1 MFERMYA
8 TGAPIF
14 TAHTGQRYE
23 VGDAKLH
30 ILASIDDT
38 IHLTDS
44 INATSLVIRMEL
56 GGQVVLWTTDAPF
69 STDKLCEKYGEYLK
83 SDILQVPH
91 HGFQGGSIE
100 SEIEGYRLIRPS
112 VCLLP
117 VSDYN
122 AYTAFCAYKESTSF
136 LMTKMGVKEMIT
148 GTVERRITLPYTP
161 VPWGEREL
169 EQKYAEGHGRA
180 GACTWFYSEL
190 NTANADDLVFTF
202 LNTTLTTATV
212 WIDLYFGDYHQNVR
226 DIKLVLRSSRR
237 IKVNIVGDDV
247 DGDAIFFN
255 WMSLKAL
262 GIPENADFTVRFRSD
277 IPIIVSHKVHRP
289 AYHSNF

>member
-1 MFERMYA
+1 
-8 TGAPIF
+8 
-14 TAHTGQRYE
+14 
-23 VGDAKLH
+23 
-30 ILASIDDT
+30 
-38 IHLTDS
+38 
-44 INATSLVIRMEL
+44 
-56 GGQVVLWTTDAPF
+56 
-69 STDKLCEKYGEYLK
+69 
-83 SDILQVPH
+83 
-91 HGFQGGSIE
+91 
-100 SEIEGYRLIRPS
+100 
-112 VCLLP
+112 
-117 VSDYN
+117 
-122 AYTAFCAYKESTSF
+122 
-136 LMTKMGVKEMIT
+136 MGVKEMIT
-148 GTVERRITLPYTP
+148 GTVERTITLPYTP

-190 NTANADDLVFTF
+190 NTANAEDLVFTF

-212 WIDLYFGDYHQNVR
+212 WIDLYFEDYHQNVR

-289 AYHSNF
+289 VYHSNF